1 MSKLKPEDVFTPA
14 APAVDSIV
22 YTRRRGPEQQFGD
35 TLKEQG
41 AQVLVYGDSAI
52 GKTSFVLTELRH
64 KKIDHV
70 RIQCTSKMTWDQISH
85 ELLRQLKE
93 GIERREVTAKAISPE
108 LSVNVFVAKAKL
120 GGEASRQMEKDI
132 GGHLGSVQ
140 HITDVLCKNEISLV
154 IDDFEK
160 AKVSHTKVSVA
171 NLAKNL
177 SDRAGGGKSGRVIVV
192 GISDSA
198 AELID
203 ADLSI
208 ESRLRALHIPRMND
222 EEIEQIL
229 NIGFAKLGII
239 GDRTVTKPLADFLG
253 GFPKYAHGIG
263 LEISRAVFAERKKK
277 VTHGSAGRGI
287 HCFLQRYRENVRVR
301 QDRATIV
308 RCKPKQ
314 EYLLVVKGLSLIGA
328 GGPFTLDDAKSA
340 IEQYMRVGSRRTDKH
355 VEAFEMEK
363 DKLRRILNRLSKQ
376 ERGAMFTRSKITGK
390 YRYSDPLS
398 PIFMNI
404 EKYLN

>member
-14 APAVDSIV
+14 APAVDSII
-22 YTRRRGPEQQFGD
+22 YARRRGPEQQFGD
-35 TLKEQG
+35 TLNERG
-41 AQVLVYGDSAI
+41 TQVLVYGDSAI

-70 RIQCTSKMTWDQISH
+70 RIQCSSKMTWDQISH

-93 GIERREVTAKAISPE
+93 GIEHREVTTEAISPE
-108 LSVNVFVAKAKL
+108 ISVNVFVAKAKL
-120 GGEASRQMEKDI
+120 AGETSKQIEKHI

-140 HITDVLCKNEISLV
+140 HITDVLCKKEISLV

-160 AKVSHTKVSVA
+160 AKISHTKVSVA

-177 SDRAGGGKSGRVIVV
+177 SDRAGGGKAGRVIVV

-198 AELID
+198 DDLID

-208 ESRLRALHIPRMND
+208 TSRLRALHIPRMNG
-222 EEIEQIL
+222 EEMELIL
-229 NIGFAKLGII
+229 NVGFSKLGII
-239 GDRTVTKPLADFLG
+239 GEGTLIKPLATSFG

-263 LEISRAVFAERKKK
+263 LGVSRAVFAAGEKKI
-277 VTHGSAGRGI
+277 THDSVRRGI
-287 HCFLQRYRENVRVR
+287 NEFLQRYCKNAKVRYNKATTVR
-301 QDRATIV
+301 Y
-308 RCKPKQ
+308 KPKQ
-314 EYLLVVKGLSLIGA
+314 EYLLVVKGLSNIGA
-328 GGPFTLDDAKSA
+328 TGPFTLDEAKLA
-340 IEQYMRVGSRRTDKH
+340 VEQYMRMGSRGTDKP

-363 DKLRRILNRLSKQ
+363 DKLKRILNRLSKP
-376 ERGAMFTRSKITGK
+376 ERGSMFTRSKITGK

-398 PIFMNI
+398 PIF
-404 EKYLN
+404 LNVGEHV